1 MATTATSSGRAR
13 RRIATTT
20 THGDREGEK
29 EEEEEGEIRWNGR
42 NDSGTVKG
50 DLMVWNY
57 RGSTVV
63 EVFDQSIRPSA
74 CLFRLS

>member
-13 RRIATTT
+13 RRVATTT

-29 EEEEEGEIRWNGR
+29 EEEEGEIRWNGR